1 VSTTSARLQLLAAAA
16 LFSTG
21 GAAIKATELS
31 GWQVASLR
39 SAIAVPALLLMVPSA
54 RRGWSWRT
62 LVVGVPYAATL
73 ILFVTA
79 TKLTTSANA
88 IFLQS
93 TAPLYVLLLSP
104 WLLKER
110 VRAADVWF
118 MGAVAMGLGLFFVGS
133 DPVQATAPNPALG
146 NLLGGLSGLA
156 WGLTV
161 MGLRWLGRRSESGE
175 EVLPT
180 VIAGNAIAC
189 LAILPLALPVVGAG
203 ALDWG
208 VLLYLGVVQVGIAY
222 VFLTAGL
229 KGVPALEASTILL
242 AEPALNPVWVW
253 LAHGEVPGRW
263 GLAGGAVIL
272 IATALRTWLAA
283 RTPATIVVPAPD

>member
-1 VSTTSARLQLLAAAA
+1 
-16 LFSTG
+16 
-21 GAAIKATELS
+21 
-31 GWQVASLR
+31 
-39 SAIAVPALLLMVPSA
+39 
-54 RRGWSWRT
+54 
-62 LVVGVPYAATL
+62 VVGVPYAATL

-161 MGLRWLGRRSESGE
+161 MGLRWLGRRGESGE

-180 VIAGNAIAC
+180 VIAGNALAC

-208 VLLYLGVVQVGIAY
+208 VLVYLGVVQVGIAY

-272 IATALRTWLAA
+272 IATALRTWLSA
-283 RTPATIVVPAPD
+283 RTPVTIVVPAPD